1 MSKQRKSILLAGIT
15 ALLGLMLL
23 TACQVKPASLIS
35 PVSFETQ
42 TDKKEEAQQNILDT
56 VWDITVFDGDSRPGG
71 SSHRYIYVSN
81 DGSIY
86 EAEKGNGAE
95 LKKPDKLLLAGVKV
109 ENNQFVKGDQ
119 KYPYTLKNGTL
130 TVGEPRKKG
139 SFGLEAVK
147 VDSPTGE
154 EIMAVQKNKAE
165 AEQLQ

>member
-1 MSKQRKSILLAGIT
+1 MSKQRKSVLLAGIT

-23 TACQVKPASLIS
+23 TACPVKP
-35 PVSFETQ
+35 VSSETQ

-56 VWDITVFDGDSRPGG
+56 VWDITVFDGDSRPGA

-147 VDSPTGE
+147 VTSPTGE

-165 AEQLQ
+165 AEQIQ